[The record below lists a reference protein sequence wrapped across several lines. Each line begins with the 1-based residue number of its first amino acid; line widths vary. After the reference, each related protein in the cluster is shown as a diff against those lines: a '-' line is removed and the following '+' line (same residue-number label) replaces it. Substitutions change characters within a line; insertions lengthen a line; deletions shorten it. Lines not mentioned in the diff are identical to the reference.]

1 MNWARRASQG
11 ATTRPGRGRPF
22 PSRPWRLFYKD
33 WLPAVWKST
42 SASGAPDNS
51 SLSHF
56 SAMTLLISTQATR
69 AADADPAC
77 DADSASPKWPADC
90 LLDAGAPRLALTL
103 ALADAG
109 ASPLERLHG
118 LANAADVLDA
128 WALKARDDARARAAL
143 AAGLRHGA
151 DPDALAAA
159 LRGFDGR
166 GRGGPLVQ
174 RTLERLA
181 LTSERVEALF
191 SR

>member
-1 MNWARRASQG
+1 M
-11 ATTRPGRGRPF
+11 
-22 PSRPWRLFYKD
+22 
-33 WLPAVWKST
+33 
-42 SASGAPDNS
+42 
-51 SLSHF
+51 
-56 SAMTLLISTQATR
+56 
-69 AADADPAC
+69 DPAS
-77 DADSASPKWPADC
+77 DADSAAPKWPADC

-109 ASPLERLHG
+109 QAPLERLHG

-128 WALKARDDARARAAL
+128 WALKARDDMRARSAL

>member
-1 MNWARRASQG
+1 M
-11 ATTRPGRGRPF
+11 
-22 PSRPWRLFYKD
+22 
-33 WLPAVWKST
+33 
-42 SASGAPDNS
+42 
-51 SLSHF
+51 
-56 SAMTLLISTQATR
+56 
-69 AADADPAC
+69 
-77 DADSASPKWPADC
+77 
-90 LLDAGAPRLALTL
+90 
-103 ALADAG
+103 
-109 ASPLERLHG
+109 ERLHG

-181 LTSERVEALF
+181 LTAERVEALF

>member
-1 MNWARRASQG
+1 MWCARPWAVEGARAGRRA
-11 ATTRPGRGRPF
+11 RVDVDF
-22 PSRPWRLFYKD
+22 NL
-33 WLPAVWKST
+33 
-42 SASGAPDNS
+42 
-51 SLSHF
+51 
-56 SAMTLLISTQATR
+56 
-69 AADADPAC
+69 
-77 DADSASPKWPADC
+77 ASP
-90 LLDAGAPRLALTL
+90 L

-109 ASPLERLHG
+109 QAPLERLHG

-128 WALKARDDARARAAL
+128 WAQKARDDARARASL

-181 LTSERVEALF
+181 LTSERVESLF